1 MARKHEHED
10 HVNHEAWAIPY
21 GDLVTLLLA
30 FFVVM
35 YAVSSVNEGKYRVL
49 SDSLTAAFRGTPRTM
64 EPVPVGDKPAKAKG
78 GRHRGRHQ
86 AQPGDQVPGQGRG
99 SDAEGQRED
108 EALQAQLR
116 QMTDDLQNAM
126 QVLIDQDMIRVQRAP
141 SWVEVEIKTD
151 ILFPSGSAEI
161 QPRPWRSSSA
171 SPGSWRSAPTPSASR
186 GTRTTAP
193 SRRPSSP
200 PTGNC
205 RRPAP
210 PASSACSSSAASHR
224 TAWWWPGMGENQ
236 PLADNASADGRNRNR
251 RVALVILG
259 APPTR
264 LIRDP
269 AACPDSAARRRAV
282 ASPGTDAVPLA
293 PAAATPR
300 RHHGGHRMKPVDHV
314 NADGARQLGAAHR
327 GQAAP
332 RREPEKDQQPTRDQK
347 QPPGQDPDG
356 RTHIIDELA

>member
-78 GRHRGRHQ
+78 DDTVAGIKPNQ
-86 AQPGDQVPGQGRG
+86 AIKFPDPVKVE
-99 SDAEGQRED
+99 AEKKASED
-108 EALQAQLR
+108 EALQLQLR
-116 QMTDDLQNAM
+116 QMTEDLQNAM

-161 QPRPWRSSSA
+161 ETAAVEILESLAAILAERPYPIRIEGHTDNRPIKTAQFPSNWELSA
-171 SPGSWRSAPTPSASR
+171 ARASR
-186 GTRTTAP
+186 IVRLFEQRGITA
-193 SRRPSSP
+193 SRMVV
-200 PTGNC
+200 
-205 RRPAP
+205 A
-210 PASSACSSSAASHR
+210 
-224 TAWWWPGMGENQ
+224 GMGENQ
-236 PLADNASADGRNRNR
+236 PLADNATPDGRNRNR

-259 APPTR
+259 APPAAG
-264 LIRDP
+264 DP
-269 AACPDSAARRRAV
+269 M
-282 ASPGTDAVPLA
+282 PGGLA
-293 PAAATPR
+293 PAVTAE
-300 RHHGGHRMKPVDHV
+300 PVAESPLTTEV
-314 NADGARQLGAAHR
+314 TG
-327 GQAAP
+327 
-332 RREPEKDQQPTRDQK
+332 
-347 QPPGQDPDG
+347 
-356 RTHIIDELA
+356 